1 VTEKGQTLV
10 VSAREGRFF
19 ANRENPDTV
28 ILRLTDGQIVQEGQG
43 INSPRVLS
51 FASHDLPIDLPEQFR
66 QRGNEDRNTSCPN
79 CSRSAGTTSIPSRC
93 ATKAGPA

>member
-1 VTEKGQTLV
+1 
-10 VSAREGRFF
+10 
-19 ANRENPDTV
+19 V

-51 FASHDLPIDLPEQFR
+51 FASHDLPIDLPKIEQFR
-66 QRGNEDRNTSCPN
+66 QRGTRTANTSCPN